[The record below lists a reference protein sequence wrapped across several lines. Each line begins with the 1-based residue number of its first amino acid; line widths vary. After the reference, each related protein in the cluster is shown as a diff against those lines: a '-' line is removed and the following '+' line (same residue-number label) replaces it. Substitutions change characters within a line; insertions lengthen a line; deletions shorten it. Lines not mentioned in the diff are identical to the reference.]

1 MINIHTVNGTKYF
14 GVYDNS
20 GTWTQA
26 TSKSLATALAVLDE
40 IPTIAGS
47 YDGTVYEDTDTYYEA
62 DYTFNVTFSPVD
74 ESRVTAD
81 FLPVEFQAT
90 GVGVL
95 APTDYSTLTNN
106 RILGQYK

>member
-1 MINIHTVNGTKYF
+1 MIAIHTVNGTKYF
-14 GVYDNS
+14 GVYDNGGNWS
-20 GTWTQA
+20 QA
-26 TSKSLATALAVLDE
+26 TLENLATAFAVLDE

-47 YDGTVYEDTDTYYEA
+47 YDGIVYEDTDTYYEA
-62 DYTFNVTFSPVD
+62 DYTFSVAFSPLD

>member
-1 MINIHTVNGTKYF
+1 MITIRTPNFTKYF
-14 GVYDNS
+14 GVYNKG

-26 TSKSLATALAVLDE
+26 DRKNLATALAVLDE

-47 YDGTVYEDTDTYYEA
+47 YDGTVYEDGDTYYEA
-62 DYTFNVTFSPVD
+62 DYTFNVTFAPVD
-74 ESRVTAD
+74 SSRVTAD

-90 GVGVL
+90 GVGV
-95 APTDYSTLTNN
+95 AEPTDYSALTNE

>member
-1 MINIHTVNGTKYF
+1 MIAISTVNGTKYY
-14 GVYDNS
+14 GVYDNG

-26 TSKSLATALAVLDE
+26 TTSNLATALAVLDE

-47 YDGTVYEDTDTYYEA
+47 YSGTVYLDTHTYYEA
-62 DYTFNVTFSPVD
+62 DYTFNVTFAPVD
-74 ESRVTAD
+74 SSRVTAD

-90 GVGVL
+90 GVGV
-95 APTDYSTLTNN
+95 AEPTDYSALTNE